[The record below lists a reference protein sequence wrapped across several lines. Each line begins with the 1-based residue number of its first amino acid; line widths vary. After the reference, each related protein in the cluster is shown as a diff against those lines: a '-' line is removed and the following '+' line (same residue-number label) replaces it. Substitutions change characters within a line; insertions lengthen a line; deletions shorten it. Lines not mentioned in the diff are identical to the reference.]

1 MSNAILAKSGGGK
14 INGVKIDSSSATN
27 PIYKYPVFPNKEVKS
42 GDFIEL
48 VDTQSATSQK
58 HEPALQDTVNW
69 TESYTRLDKDTLIKM
84 SCKRNYQTVDIPADI
99 QTYMPGIGNS
109 HDQYSISYRVKYY
122 DNDLILQ
129 KELEKRIDTYVIDSH
144 SGNYNRWTVKFAYSV
159 HSLTRHD
166 TDGDVLI
173 GREIIKTTANPPISY
188 DFTHTVT
195 NESDTHY
202 MSMNEQPVLAID
214 GDGKNYIDKLGNSCV
229 THVIRQNDNV
239 VLAIDNAFKRNGSTV
254 GGDVHDWET
263 VSVRIM
269 ESDIHISGEL
279 KVSYIDS
286 GMTLNELG
294 PLTDLQPITT
304 DSFLATSNSFR
315 TFSSNDNQNYLSFD
329 IYKWNGYIY
338 ECIHTHNIV
347 NLTVY
352 FKMRYSGAEIQ
363 NYLGVSNEFVKNNQ
377 KYIAVA
383 YNNFQYSNKYNSE
396 SKTQEFIENSAELNI
411 DIFKLNEDGT
421 IHIESGEP
429 VKHLAGKDGTKTS
442 THISILDGN
451 VSASYSSSS
460 KPYSI
465 GQRILYE
472 TNTKSVVFNNQYLCT
487 LTTDANAGVLNSFRI
502 NSDFSITA
510 IGAGVKITSLAV
522 NTQIPLLKYPN
533 GYYYRD
539 QTVQFYANRI
549 QMYKVSDFQAIIVC
563 NEAIYDQTSLFILTC
578 DRNGNLSLSPMKA
591 QLPKNFIAPKQI
603 TELHNF
609 HLDEGNV
616 KIYEMVDE
624 STGEVLQ
631 FAINLTTST
640 ITFDIPTIT
649 RYVRATTSPAT
660 TYGLSL
666 QSGKNKEIIKVALGK
681 NKEA

>member
-1 MSNAILAKSGGGK
+1 MSDAILAKSGGGK

-69 TESYTRLDKDTLIKM
+69 TESYTRLDKDTLIKV
-84 SCKRNYQTVDIPADI
+84 SCKRNYQIVDIPADI
-99 QTYMPGIGNS
+99 QTYMPGIGSS

-122 DNDLILQ
+122 DNNLVLR

-144 SGNYNRWTVKFAYSV
+144 SGNYNHWTIKLAYSV
-159 HSLTRHD
+159 HSLIRHD

-173 GREIIKTTANPPISY
+173 GREIIKTTANPPMSY
-188 DFTHTVT
+188 DFIHTVT

-202 MSMNEQPVLAID
+202 ISMNEQPVLAID
-214 GDGKNYIDKLGNSCV
+214 GDGVYYIDKLGYSCV
-229 THVIRQNDNV
+229 THVIRQNGNV
-239 VLAIDNAFKRNGSTV
+239 VVAIDNVFKKNTSTAS
-254 GGDVHDWET
+254 GEADYWEN
-263 VSVRIM
+263 VAIRIT
-269 ESDIHISGEL
+269 ESDIHISGAL
-279 KVSYIDS
+279 KTSYIHAGTYRD
-286 GMTLNELG
+286 ELS
-294 PLTDLQPITT
+294 PLTDLQPVTK
-304 DSFLATSNSFR
+304 DSFLVTRNSFR
-315 TFSSNDNQNYLSFD
+315 RWSWDNNQNYLG
-329 IYKWNGYIY
+329 ICLYKWNENKDVYESAY
-338 ECIHTHNIV
+338 ECGIINLSEV
-347 NLTVY
+347 NSITY
-352 FKMRYSGAEIQ
+352 GGAELQ
-363 NYLGVSNEFVKNNQ
+363 NYIGVSNEFIYNDQ
-377 KYIAVA
+377 RYIAIA
-383 YNNFQYSNKYNSE
+383 YNNFQYSREYNSE
-396 SKTQEFIENSAELNI
+396 KKYFETVENSAELNI
-411 DIFKLNEDGT
+411 DILKLNEDGT
-421 IHIESGEP
+421 IYIEGGEP
-429 VKHLAGKDGTKTS
+429 IKHLTGKDGTKTS
-442 THISILDGN
+442 TRISILDT
-451 VSASYSSSS
+451 YSTPSDKS
-460 KPYSI
+460 KFI

-472 TNTKSVVFNNQYLCT
+472 TNTKSVVFNNNNQYLCT

-533 GYYYRD
+533 GSYYRD

-549 QMYKVSDFQAIIVC
+549 QMYKVSDFQAIIAC
-563 NEAIYDQTSLFILTC
+563 NEAIYNQTSLFVLTC

-649 RYVRATTSPAT
+649 RYVRTTTSPAT

-666 QSGKNKEIIKVALGK
+666 QSGKNKEVIKVALGK